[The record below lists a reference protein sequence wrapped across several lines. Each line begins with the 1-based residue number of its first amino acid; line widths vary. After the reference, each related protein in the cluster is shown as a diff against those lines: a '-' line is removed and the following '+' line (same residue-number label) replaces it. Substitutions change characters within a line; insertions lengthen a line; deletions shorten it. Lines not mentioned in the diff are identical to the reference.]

1 MYVDEQM
8 KNQTLQITP
17 RWSISVLAHG
27 WYIWMLVN
35 MKRLTYKDLII
46 ALGVL
51 VAAVII
57 FSSVYFSDSKSNSV
71 KVPGKKVKPAAILNT
86 VVRKFS
92 TRIRL

>member
-17 RWSISVLAHG
+17 RWSILHLAHG
-27 WYIWMLVN
+27 WYIWMLVT
-35 MKRLTYKDLII
+35 MKKLTYKDLII

-57 FSSVYFSDSKSNSV
+57 FSSVYMSDSKNNSV
-71 KVPGKKVKPAAILNT
+71 KVPAKKVKPAAILNT

-92 TRIRL
+92 THTRL

>member
-1 MYVDEQM
+1 VSEQVI
-8 KNQTLQITP
+8 NGTLQITP
-17 RWSISVLAHG
+17 RWSISVLACG
-27 WYIWMLVN
+27 WYIWILEK
-35 MKRLTYKDLII
+35 MKKLTYKDLII

-57 FSSVYFSDSKSNSV
+57 FSSVYFSDDKSNSV

-92 TRIRL
+92 TRALF